1 MKYCPNCGR
10 EDIYLQSYVVSNKN
24 VKYAG
29 CYDCWWFGDK
39 TQLMNEI
46 QKIKFDRKHKL
57 IKINYE
63 NKKWVCK

>member
-1 MKYCPNCGR
+1 MKYCPICG
-10 EDIYLQSYVVSNKN
+10 EKDVYVHYDPFKSGKKV
-24 VKYAG
+24 AG